1 MKTTKQ
7 EKRFRCCIPMETV
20 EWELFGFNKRSQGMA
35 IAFINY
41 KYLKKRAKAYLTKI
55 RKRVDEIVRTDETLR
70 ILLNDDIK
78 ILEDEFGR
86 LNDKS
91 NNDIDI
97 FAYFFMFITHLL
109 GWAHLDGN
117 FYRTPIFYQTKSEEE
132 SDLHMLSCNNQPKGL
147 YSSYKRRQIIKLL
160 LSEGESYDRI
170 ALVMGMSVTTVKHL
184 EKAEFIDK
192 LYEQTLVKK

>member
-1 MKTTKQ
+1 MKRDKHV
-7 EKRFRCCIPMETV
+7 ERFHSCLPMEVV
-20 EWELFGFNKRSQGMA
+20 EWELFGINKRPNGMA
-35 IAFINY
+35 VAFINCN
-41 KYLKKRAKAYLTKI
+41 YLKKRAKAYLTKI

-78 ILEDEFGR
+78 NLQDEFGK

-97 FAYFFMFITHLL
+97 FAHFFMFIAHLL

-132 SDLHMLSCNNQPKGL
+132 SDLHMLTFSNQPKGL

-170 ALVMGMSVTTVKHL
+170 ALVMGISVTTVKHL
-184 EKAEFIDK
+184 EKAEYIDK